1 MGGPLSAVGV
11 IQNDPGQLE
20 GSKPVLKPRSDFL
33 GSVYGCEIKEV
44 GYIPEVDKAGGHQ
57 Y

>member
-44 GYIPEVDKAGGHQ
+44 GYIPEMDKAGGHQ